1 MTKNTMT
8 KNNAVDITS
17 KLAQFDELVGWFQ
30 SEEFTIEQAV
40 EKLRAADALAS
51 EIEQHLSDVKNDI
64 TVLKQKFDQA

>member
-1 MTKNTMT
+1 MTKNSS
-8 KNNAVDITS
+8 VDITS

-40 EKLRAADALAS
+40 EKLRAADTLAT
-51 EIEQHLSDVKNDI
+51 EIEQHLSEVKNDI